1 MEAESHSVLLVSRDS
16 KIVSQISAFLVPPL
30 FELTTTSD
38 FNEARRLATERSFNI
53 IIADSGDGYDT
64 DFAINVADS
73 YSTILLLVPNEHFD
87 EISYRVEGYGILTI
101 TKPFEPFYFYNMVK
115 IAIAVQYKV
124 QVLSSQTTK
133 LKVKM
138 EEIKLV
144 NRAKMLLMS
153 NMNMSEQ
160 EAHRYIEKEAM
171 NRGMKRTAIS
181 EEIIKTYG

>member
-1 MEAESHSVLLVSRDS
+1 
-16 KIVSQISAFLVPPL
+16 VPPL

-138 EEIKLV
+138 EEIKQV

-171 NRGMKRTAIS
+171 DRGMKRTAIS